1 MQEKNYAS
9 LALGILSIIAVFGL
23 PLLSI
28 IFGVLGLVLA
38 SLHQKESGLYDR
50 KNSLHYRDFPFCSFL
65 YRIYLTTFGDSL
77 KQKSFKP
84 KAFFYQLFSK

>member
-28 IFGVLGLVLA
+28 IFGVFGLVLA
-38 SLHQKESGLYDR
+38 SLNQKESGLDYTTE
-50 KNSLHYRDFPFCSFL
+50 KILSIIGIFLSVVFCIVFIS
-65 YRIYLTTFGDSL
+65 
-77 KQKSFKP
+77 
-84 KAFFYQLFSK
+84 QLSGIN

>member
-28 IFGVLGLVLA
+28 IFGVFGLVLA
-38 SLHQKESGLYDR
+38 SLHQKESGLDYTTE
-50 KNSLHYRDFPFCSFL
+50 KILSIIGIFLSVVFCIVFIS
-65 YRIYLTTFGDSL
+65 
-77 KQKSFKP
+77 
-84 KAFFYQLFSK
+84 QLSGIH

>member
-28 IFGVLGLVLA
+28 IFGVFGLVLA
-38 SLHQKESGLYDR
+38 SLNQKESGLDYTTE
-50 KNSLHYRDFPFCSFL
+50 KILSIIGIFL
-65 YRIYLTTFGDSL
+65 SVVICIVFIS
-77 KQKSFKP
+77 
-84 KAFFYQLFSK
+84 QLSGIH

>member
-28 IFGVLGLVLA
+28 IFGVLGLVSA
-38 SLHQKESGLYDR
+38 SLHQKESGLDYTTE
-50 KNSLHYRDFPFCSFL
+50 KILSIIGIFLSVVFCIVFIS
-65 YRIYLTTFGDSL
+65 
-77 KQKSFKP
+77 
-84 KAFFYQLFSK
+84 QLSGIH

>member
-28 IFGVLGLVLA
+28 IFGVFGLVLA
-38 SLHQKESGLYDR
+38 SLNQKESGLDYTIEKILSICR
-50 KNSLHYRDFPFCSFL
+50 NCTFGSYL
-65 YRIYLTTFGDSL
+65 YRIYLTTFGNSL
-77 KQKSFKP
+77 KQKRRLGQKS
-84 KAFFYQLFSK
+84 